1 MTSLADDAG
10 SVCAWLA
17 DISGRLRRFE
27 HVSDEELAAFKE
39 RKETVVEQIDASFY
53 ERRKW
58 KLP

>member
-17 DISGRLRRFE
+17 SISRRLRRFE
-27 HVSDEELAAFKE
+27 PVSDEELAAFKE
-39 RKETVVEQIDASFY
+39 RKETAVEQIDASFY
-53 ERRKW
+53 EQRGW